1 MIVSERF
8 WEFVDDVNWME
19 VNKNPGKF
27 IGKIPQTKSVVRP
40 ILDIYTYRNKVVEIS
55 ILPKYSWEEF
65 EQFEKDYRS
74 KYHAIYSKLEK
85 IWLSD
90 DLPDDAHISDDSYTD
105 FCSSVVGKGK
115 EFCEYI
121 LREEEYQYLYEA
133 FVDMVSKGDYYENF
147 AYIFHYEDEERY
159 KKLRR
164 ELKLKEL
171 GI

>member
-19 VNKNPGKF
+19 INKNPGKL
-27 IGKIPQTKSVVRP
+27 IKSLVRP
-40 ILDIYTYRNKVVEIS
+40 ILDINKVVEIS

-74 KYHAIYSKLEK
+74 KYNAVYSRLERV
-85 IWLSD
+85 WLSD
-90 DLPDDAHISDDSYTD
+90 DLPDDAIISDDSYTD

-115 EFCEYI
+115 EFCDYI
-121 LREEEYQYLYEA
+121 ISEPEYQYLYEI
-133 FVDMVSKGDYYENF
+133 FIDMTSKGDYYENF

-171 GI
+171 GL